1 MEKSANHMNRGDQ
14 TIIAQTP
21 WWPRL
26 FERLVCFLRKIK
38 VRRHERSLRL
48 CDSLALGE
56 KRFITVVECEHHRFL
71 LGVTGQSISLLHTLD
86 SEAPVTVREGNQSG
100 RTAEGACE

>member
-1 MEKSANHMNRGDQ
+1 MEKSAKHMNRGDQ
-14 TIIAQTP
+14 TIIAP
-21 WWPRL
+21 APSLPRL

-38 VRRHERSLRL
+38 VRKRERSLRL

-71 LGVTGQSISLLHTLD
+71 LGVTSQSISLLHELD
-86 SEAPVTVREGNQSG
+86 GKAPVKVREGNQSG
-100 RTAEGACE
+100 RNVEGACE